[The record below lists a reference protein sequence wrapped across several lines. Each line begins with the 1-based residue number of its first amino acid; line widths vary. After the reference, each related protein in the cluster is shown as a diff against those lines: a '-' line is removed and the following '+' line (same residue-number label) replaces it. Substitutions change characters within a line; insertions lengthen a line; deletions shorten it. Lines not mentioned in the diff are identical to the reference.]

1 MKSPNDF
8 KNKRSKM
15 QIKKLIKIIGNIVM
29 IAAIIFVIKR
39 IVGMDIKLS
48 DLRNGKVIVSLGICF
63 VFQTMIII
71 FSCYPWL
78 MFTRV
83 LSGRS
88 IPFSAAM
95 PVYTQSNLYKYIP
108 GNVFQYVGR
117 NQLATEME
125 ISHVDVACA
134 TVMDI
139 FFCVLWTAV
148 ISVILLGGRIFELFR
163 RYGMVI
169 LITAIVGIA
178 VIIAVVLLCRLKFR
192 ERFRKIILRYAK
204 AFEKEKRSMLLR
216 GIFYYLFQ
224 NAVSAAM
231 YFACLTLIIP
241 NADVKN
247 LTMLTGAYMFAWIIG
262 FVTIGAPGG
271 IGIRE
276 GVMIFVCGGSY
287 PDRIVLFV
295 LIMRIA
301 CIGAD
306 VAAFIIGKIYALK
319 KRNGT

>member
-1 MKSPNDF
+1 
-8 KNKRSKM
+8 M
-15 QIKKLIKIIGNIVM
+15 QIKRLIKIIGNIIM
-29 IAAIIFVIKR
+29 IAAVVFVIKKL
-39 IVGMDIKLS
+39 IGMDIKLS
-48 DLRNGKVIVSLGICF
+48 DLRDGRVMLSLGICF
-63 VFQTMIII
+63 VFQTVIII

-78 MFTRV
+78 VFTRV

-117 NQLATEME
+117 NQLAADMD

-134 TVMDI
+134 TVLDI

-148 ISVILLGGRIFELFR
+148 ISAVLLGGRIAELFH
-163 RYGMVI
+163 RYGRGL
-169 LITAIVGIA
+169 LIAAIVGAA
-178 VIIAVVLLCRLKFR
+178 VIAAAAVLCRFKFR
-192 ERFRKIILRYAK
+192 ERFTDHISRYSK
-204 AFEKEKRSMLLR
+204 AFEKEKRPMLLR
-216 GIFYYLFQ
+216 GAFYYFLQ

-231 YFACLTLIIP
+231 YFVCLSLIISQ
-241 NADVKN
+241 AEEKELVI
-247 LTMLTGAYMFAWIIG
+247 LTGAFMFAWIIG
-262 FVTIGAPGG
+262 FVTPGAPGG

-295 LIMRIA
+295 LVMRIA
-301 CIGAD
+301 SIFSD
-306 VAAFIIGKIYALK
+306 VAAFVIGRIYDK
-319 KRNGT
+319 NRH